1 MATAMFKTL
10 FEVALSPFK
19 RSPIVVRTTT
29 PHSVP
34 FFHLDTLQAA
44 LTAAVDGVRGSN
56 RPLMTRTP
64 PRSPYRCATAELSEL

>member
-1 MATAMFKTL
+1 MFKTL

-34 FFHLDTLQAA
+34 FFHLDTLQGI
-44 LTAAVDGVRGSN
+44 LTAVVDGIRGSN
-56 RPLMTRTP
+56 RMPMTKEAH
-64 PRSPYRCATAELSEL
+64 CL

>member
-1 MATAMFKTL
+1 MQTGIVRAADGLLLPPQAFGPMFQA
-10 FEVALSPFK
+10 FVEVALSPFK

-34 FFHLDTLQAA
+34 FFHLDMLQGL

-56 RPLMTRTP
+56 T
-64 PRSPYRCATAELSEL
+64 E